1 MYLVTGASG
10 FIGKHL
16 LDLLVR
22 RRTLAV
28 GALPDRRVAG
38 RGVQPLVR
46 TPMIAPTRIDEA
58 FPTRSP
64 DEAVDMIIDGIVH
77 RKKRVATRLGIFGE
91 VSYALVPKVI
101 DRVLNTGYRL
111 FPGSPPK
118 GKEEEQVHPGPE
130 AVAFAYILHGIH
142 W

>member
-1 MYLVTGASG
+1 
-10 FIGKHL
+10 
-16 LDLLVR
+16 
-22 RRTLAV
+22 
-28 GALPDRRVAG
+28 LP
-38 RGVQPLVR
+38 
-46 TPMIAPTRIDEA
+46 PTRIYEA

-111 FPGSPPK
+111 FPDSPAK
-118 GKEEEQVHPGPE
+118 GEEEGQAHPGPE
-130 AVAFAYILHGIH
+130 AVPFAYIMHGIH

>member
-22 RRTLAV
+22 R
-28 GALPDRRVAG
+28 GKPIYC
-38 RGVQPLVR
+38 LVWPSSEQGFR
-46 TPMIAPTRIDEA
+46 DLIDERWPSA
-58 FPTRSP
+58 RSQI
-64 DEAVDMIIDGIVH
+64 AVLQGDIGLPHIIDGIVH

-111 FPGSPPK
+111 FPDSPAK
-118 GKEEEQVHPGPE
+118 GREDDQVHPGPE

>member
-1 MYLVTGASG
+1 
-10 FIGKHL
+10 
-16 LDLLVR
+16 
-22 RRTLAV
+22 
-28 GALPDRRVAG
+28 
-38 RGVQPLVR
+38 
-46 TPMIAPTRIDEA
+46 MIAPTRIYEA
-58 FPTRSP
+58 FPARSP

-91 VSYALVPKVI
+91 VSYALVPKII

-111 FPGSPPK
+111 FPDSPRK
-118 GKEEEQVHPGPE
+118 GQEDDHVQPGPE

>member
-1 MYLVTGASG
+1 
-10 FIGKHL
+10 
-16 LDLLVR
+16 
-22 RRTLAV
+22 
-28 GALPDRRVAG
+28 
-38 RGVQPLVR
+38 
-46 TPMIAPTRIDEA
+46 MIAPTRIYEA

-111 FPGSPPK
+111 FPDSPPK
-118 GKEEEQVHPGPE
+118 GREDDQVHPGPE